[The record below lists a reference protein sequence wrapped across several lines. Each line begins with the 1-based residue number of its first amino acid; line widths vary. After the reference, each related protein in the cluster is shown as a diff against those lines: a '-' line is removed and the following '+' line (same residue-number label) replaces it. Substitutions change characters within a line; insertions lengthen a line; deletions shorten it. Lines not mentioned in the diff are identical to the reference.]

1 MRDEE
6 ENGVASAPSDLMG
19 AFRALWVQS
28 RSSVS
33 LLIIWVAVGLAVVVA
48 LLDVFGIV
56 HRETVA
62 SFLGLS
68 RVGILRHA
76 LLYQFLTAP
85 MLHDGVTHLLFNM
98 LALWMLGPSV
108 EQAMGRSRYT
118 LFTLVCGFCSMLGF
132 LLLSRNPNAIVMGYS
147 GVIFGILVAQAI
159 FFPENR
165 ILMFYFFPIKM
176 KHAVFV
182 LAAVEL
188 YLTVSPERDGIANSA
203 HLFGALAAWRF
214 LKVVRRGASRNREE
228 CTSVS
233 TVTKSIRRLRP
244 RPKPA
249 IPREL

>member
-6 ENGVASAPSDLMG
+6 ENSVVPTPSDVTG
-19 AFRALWVQS
+19 AFRALWAQS
-28 RSSVS
+28 RGSFS
-33 LLIIWVAVGLAVVVA
+33 LLIIWVAVGLAAVVA
-48 LLDVFGIV
+48 LLDGFGIV
-56 HRETVA
+56 HRETAA

-68 RVGILRHA
+68 RAGIMRHG

-85 MLHDGVTHLLFNM
+85 MLHGGVTHLLFNM

-108 EQAMGRSRYT
+108 ETAMGRSRYT

-147 GVIFGILVAQAI
+147 GIIFGILVAQAI

-165 ILMFYFFPIKM
+165 ILMFYFFPMKM
-176 KHAVFV
+176 THAVFV

-203 HLFGALAAWRF
+203 HLFGALAGWGF
-214 LKVVRRGASRNREE
+214 LKVVRRLDSQNREE
-228 CTSVS
+228 RTSVS

-244 RPKPA
+244 RQKPA